1 MTTTAEATTATRM
14 TMVLMLMLMLT
25 AMTMMKP
32 TMLQWQKSISFEA
45 VPLDSLGIDALF
57 FGYPLQKLYF
67 MSEF

>member
-14 TMVLMLMLMLT
+14 TMVLMLMLT

-32 TMLQWQKSISFEA
+32 TMLQWQKNSFEA

-57 FGYPLQKLYF
+57 FGYPLQKLCF

>member
-1 MTTTAEATTATRM
+1 MTSTAEATTATRM
-14 TMVLMLMLMLT
+14 TMMLMLT

-32 TMLQWQKSISFEA
+32 TMAKNISFEA

-57 FGYPLQKLYF
+57 FGYPLQKLCF